1 MDRNAQNVIFI
12 KLWHFSFWQTDNTRG
27 FAKVNDLR
35 HDICLWQCMIYV
47 YTVHRPKLVQL
58 QWFDLKRAFN
68 IYSRFLKINPN
79 ITILSHF
86 ESIVSLIWADW
97 DGFLFCVFVLSLL
110 PLFNTP
116 TLLLRHED
124 LHQPV
129 ELPRQPDVVLSS
141 DVILQ
146 RVLPAVHV
154 PAQGTTKLHLES
166 RAIFIWISQ
175 LSITLGPK
183 PWCDHRPRPWPVA
196 SRWAEDYAEVETRP
210 RS

>member
-1 MDRNAQNVIFI
+1 MPLIFI
-12 KLWHFSFWQTDNTRG
+12 LELWKSS
-27 FAKVNDLR
+27 K
-35 HDICLWQCMIYV
+35 
-47 YTVHRPKLVQL
+47 
-58 QWFDLKRAFN
+58 
-68 IYSRFLKINPN
+68 PN
-79 ITILSHF
+79 ITMLSHF

-175 LSITLGPK
+175 LSHWGQNHGVTIGPDPGQWPADGLRTMLRWK
-183 PWCDHRPRPWPVA
+183 QDQGHKWCML
-196 SRWAEDYAEVETRP
+196 SR
-210 RS
+210 

>member
-1 MDRNAQNVIFI
+1 MPLIFI
-12 KLWHFSFWQTDNTRG
+12 LELWKSS
-27 FAKVNDLR
+27 K
-35 HDICLWQCMIYV
+35 
-47 YTVHRPKLVQL
+47 
-58 QWFDLKRAFN
+58 
-68 IYSRFLKINPN
+68 PN
-79 ITILSHF
+79 ITMLSHF

-129 ELPRQPDVVLSS
+129 ELPRQADVVLSS

>member
-1 MDRNAQNVIFI
+1 MPLIFI
-12 KLWHFSFWQTDNTRG
+12 LELWKSS
-27 FAKVNDLR
+27 K
-35 HDICLWQCMIYV
+35 
-47 YTVHRPKLVQL
+47 
-58 QWFDLKRAFN
+58 
-68 IYSRFLKINPN
+68 PN
-79 ITILSHF
+79 ITMLSHF

-110 PLFNTP
+110 PLFNAP

-183 PWCDHRPRPWPVA
+183 PWCDQRPRTWPVA